1 MPVRQKPVEEQV
13 VVITGAS
20 SGIGLATA
28 HLFAS
33 RGAKGLVLAARNEE
47 ALRKVADELSRGG
60 TRAIA
65 VPADVSRREDLERIA
80 KTAIDTFG
88 GFDTWVNDAA
98 VALYG
103 PLDKIPIEDQ
113 RQLFEVNY
121 WGVVNGSMIAAEH
134 LRNRGGT
141 IINVGSVLSERTMI
155 LQTQYSASKHAVK
168 AFTDGLRME
177 LEEQGAP
184 IAITLIKPSSIDT
197 PYVEHA
203 RNYLDKEAAVPPPT
217 YDPHL
222 VAKAIVFAAEHHR
235 RELTIGFGGWVIG
248 AMGKVAP
255 RMVDK
260 AMEWTGYS
268 SQTTNQSER
277 RQMRD
282 NLYRA
287 REDGDLYRARE
298 DGDMYSSLPGEP
310 RKTSLLLEA
319 QLHPFATAAVLAGI
333 GAAVASLLLAP
344 FTTTGR
350 RPSHAKR
357 PTPRYQPTMRRTGNG
372 HDKRTMGP
380 GHISQRGASEGR
392 PQPRH

>member
-28 HLFAS
+28 HMFAS

-65 VPADVSRREDLERIA
+65 VAADVSKREDIERIA

-103 PLDKIPIEDQ
+103 SSNKIPIEDQ

-121 WGVVNGSMIAAEH
+121 WGVVNGSLIAAEH

-141 IINVGSVLSERTMI
+141 IINVGSVLSERAMM

-177 LEEQGAP
+177 LESEGAP
-184 IAITLIKPSSIDT
+184 IAMTLIKPSSIDT

-203 RNYLDKEAAVPPPT
+203 RNYLDKETSVPPPA

-222 VAKAIVFAAEHHR
+222 VAKAIVFAAEHQR

-255 RMVDK
+255 RLVDK
-260 AMEWTGYS
+260 AMELGGYGM
-268 SQTTNQSER
+268 QTTDHPER
-277 RQMRD
+277 PQMRD
-282 NLYRA
+282 NLYRS
-287 REDGDLYRARE
+287 RE
-298 DGDMYSSLPGEP
+298 DGDMYSSLPREP

-333 GAAVASLLLAP
+333 GAAIASMFFAP
-344 FTTTGR
+344 ISRAKPHR
-350 RPSHAKR
+350 RARQPL
-357 PTPRYQPTMRRTGNG
+357 PRYQPQMRRRGNG
-372 HDKRTMGP
+372 HDKPIAGP
-380 GHISQRGASEGR
+380 GHASQRGVHEGR

>member
-47 ALRKVADELSRGG
+47 ALRKVADELSRNG

-65 VPADVSRREDLERIA
+65 VPADVSKREDLERIA

-103 PLDKIPIEDQ
+103 SSDKIPIEDQ
-113 RQLFEVNY
+113 RQLFEINY
-121 WGVVNGSMIAAEH
+121 WGVVNGTLIAAEH
-134 LRNRGGT
+134 LRKQGGT
-141 IINVGSVLSERTMI
+141 IINLGSVLSERTMM

-177 LEEQGAP
+177 LEAQGAP
-184 IAITLIKPSSIDT
+184 IAMTLIKPSAIDT

-222 VAKAIVFAAEHHR
+222 VARAIVFAADHQR

-248 AMGKVAP
+248 AMGKLAP
-255 RMVDK
+255 RLTDK
-260 AMEWTGYS
+260 AMELSGYGM
-268 SQTTNQSER
+268 QTTDHPER
-277 RQMRD
+277 PQMRD
-282 NLYRA
+282 NLYRS
-287 REDGDLYRARE
+287 RE

-319 QLHPFATAAVLAGI
+319 QIRPFAAAMVLAGI
-333 GAAVASLLLAP
+333 GAAIAGLFFAPLAGARP
-344 FTTTGR
+344 R
-350 RPSHAKR
+350 RRSKQPLQ
-357 PTPRYQPTMRRTGNG
+357 RYQPQMSRRGNG
-372 HDKRTMGP
+372 HDKHVMGP
-380 GHISQRGASEGR
+380 GHMSQRGTHEGR

>member
-20 SGIGLATA
+20 SGIGLTTA
-28 HLFAS
+28 HMFAS

-65 VPADVSRREDLERIA
+65 VAADVSKREDVERIA
-80 KTAIDTFG
+80 RTAIDTFG

-98 VALYG
+98 AALYG
-103 PLDKIPIEDQ
+103 TVDRIPVEDQ
-113 RQLFEVNY
+113 RQQFEVNY
-121 WGVVNGSMIAAEH
+121 WGTVYGSLTAAEH

-141 IINVGSVLSERTMI
+141 IINLGSVLSERTMI
-155 LQTQYSASKHAVK
+155 FQTQYSASKHAVK
-168 AFTDGLRME
+168 GFTDGLRME
-177 LEEQGAP
+177 LEDQNAP
-184 IAITLIKPSSIDT
+184 ITVTLIKPSSIDT

-203 RNYLDKEAAVPPPT
+203 RNYLDKDTSVPPPA

-222 VAKAIVFAAEHHR
+222 VAKAIVFAAENQR

-255 RMVDK
+255 RLMDK

-268 SQTTNQSER
+268 SQTTDKPER
-277 RQMRD
+277 QGMRD

-287 REDGDLYRARE
+287 KQ

-319 QLHPFATAAVLAGI
+319 QLHPLATATILAGV
-333 GAAVASLLLAP
+333 GAAIASLLLAP
-344 FTTTGR
+344 FTGGGQRSSRT
-350 RPSHAKR
+350 KR

>member
-20 SGIGLATA
+20 SGIGLTTA

-33 RGAKGLVLAARNEE
+33 RGARGLVLAARNEK
-47 ALRKVADELSRGG
+47 ALRKVADELNRGG
-60 TRAIA
+60 THAVA
-65 VPADVSRREDLERIA
+65 VPADVSKREDLEKIA

-103 PLDKIPIEDQ
+103 TLDRIPIEDQ

-121 WGVVNGSMIAAEH
+121 WGVVNGSLIAAEH
-134 LRNRGGT
+134 LRHRGGT
-141 IINVGSVLSERTMI
+141 LINLGSVVSERTMI
-155 LQTQYSASKHAVK
+155 YQTQYSASKHAVK

-177 LEEQGAP
+177 LETQGA
-184 IAITLIKPSSIDT
+184 AMTVTLIKPSAIDT

-203 RNYLDKEAAVPPPT
+203 RNYLDKETALPPPT

-222 VAKAIVFAAEHHR
+222 VAKAIVFASEHHR

-248 AMGKVAP
+248 AMGKIAP
-255 RMVDK
+255 RLTDK
-260 AMEWTGYS
+260 AMEMTGYS
-268 SQTTNQSER
+268 TQTTNQPER
-277 RQMRD
+277 PKMRD
-282 NLYRA
+282 N
-287 REDGDLYRARE
+287 LYRARE

-319 QLHPFATAAVLAGI
+319 QLHPFTTAAVLAGI
-333 GAAVASLLLAP
+333 GAAVASLLFAP
-344 FTTTGR
+344 FATAGR
-350 RPSHAKR
+350 RTRRATGPA
-357 PTPRYQPTMRRTGNG
+357 PRHQPTTRRAGNG

-380 GHISQRGASEGR
+380 GHISQRGAGEGGR

>member
-47 ALRKVADELSRGG
+47 ALRKVADELSKGG
-60 TRAIA
+60 TRAVA
-65 VPADVSRREDLERIA
+65 VPADVSKREDLERIA

-98 VALYG
+98 VTLYG
-103 PLDKIPIEDQ
+103 SSDKIPIEDQ

-121 WGVVNGSMIAAEH
+121 WGVVNGSLIAAEH

-141 IINVGSVLSERTMI
+141 IINLGSVLSERTMM

-177 LEEQGAP
+177 LEAQGAP
-184 IAITLIKPSSIDT
+184 ILMTLIKPSAIDT
-197 PYVEHA
+197 PYAEHA
-203 RNYLDKEAAVPPPT
+203 RNYLDKETSVPPPT

-222 VAKAIVFAAEHHR
+222 VAKAIVFAAEHQR

-248 AMGKVAP
+248 AMGKLAP
-255 RMVDK
+255 RLTDK
-260 AMEWTGYS
+260 AMEWSGYS
-268 SQTTNQSER
+268 MQTTDHPER
-277 RQMRD
+277 PQMRD
-282 NLYRA
+282 NLYRS
-287 REDGDLYRARE
+287 RE

-319 QLHPFATAAVLAGI
+319 QLHPVATAAVLAGI
-333 GAAVASLLLAP
+333 GAAIASLFFAP
-344 FTTTGR
+344 LGGAKPR
-350 RPSHAKR
+350 RRAKQ
-357 PTPRYQPTMRRTGNG
+357 PMPRYQPQMRRRGNG
-372 HDKRTMGP
+372 HDKHIVGP
-380 GHISQRGASEGR
+380 GHASQRGSHEGR

>member
-1 MPVRQKPVEEQV
+1 MPVRQKPIEEQV
-13 VVITGAS
+13 VIITGAS

-47 ALRKVADELSRGG
+47 ALRKVADELSKGG

-65 VPADVSRREDLERIA
+65 VPADVSKREDLERIA
-80 KTAIDTFG
+80 KTATDTFG

-103 PLDKIPIEDQ
+103 SSDKIPIEDQ

-121 WGVVNGSMIAAEH
+121 WGVVNGSLIAAEH
-134 LRNRGGT
+134 LRSKGGT
-141 IINVGSVLSERTMI
+141 IINVGSVLSERAMM

-177 LEEQGAP
+177 LEAQGAP
-184 IAITLIKPSSIDT
+184 ISMTLIKPSAIDT
-197 PYVEHA
+197 PYAEHA
-203 RNYLDKEAAVPPPT
+203 RNYLDKETSVPPPT

-222 VAKAIVFAAEHHR
+222 VAKAIVFAAEHQR

-248 AMGKVAP
+248 AMGKLAP
-255 RMVDK
+255 RLTDK
-260 AMEWTGYS
+260 AMEWSGYS
-268 SQTTNQSER
+268 MQTTDHPER
-277 RQMRD
+277 PQMRD
-282 NLYRA
+282 NLYRS
-287 REDGDLYRARE
+287 RE

-319 QLHPFATAAVLAGI
+319 QLHPLATAAVLAGL
-333 GAAVASLLLAP
+333 GAAIASVFFAP
-344 FTTTGR
+344 FAGAKPR
-350 RPSHAKR
+350 RRAKQ
-357 PTPRYQPTMRRTGNG
+357 PMPRYQPQMRRSGNG
-372 HDKRTMGP
+372 HDKHIVGP
-380 GHISQRGASEGR
+380 GHASQRGTLEGR

>member
-33 RGAKGLVLAARNEE
+33 RGAKGLVLVARNED
-47 ALRKVADELSRGG
+47 ALRKIADDLNRGR

-65 VPADVSRREDLERIA
+65 VAADVSRREDLERVA
-80 KTAIDTFG
+80 RTAIDTFG

-103 PLDKIPIEDQ
+103 RLDEIPMEDQ
-113 RQLFEVNY
+113 RHLFEVNY

-134 LRNRGGT
+134 LRSRGGT

-177 LEEQGAP
+177 LENQNTP
-184 IAITLIKPSSIDT
+184 IAVTLIKPSSIDT

-203 RNYLDKEAAVPPPT
+203 RNYLDKETSVPPPA

-222 VAKAIVFAAEHHR
+222 VGKAIVFAAEHHR

-255 RMVDK
+255 RLMDK
-260 AMEWTGYS
+260 AMELTGYG
-268 SQTTNQSER
+268 SQTTDQPERSE
-277 RQMRD
+277 MRD

-287 REDGDLYRARE
+287 RA

-333 GAAVASLLLAP
+333 GAAVASLLFTP
-344 FTTTGR
+344 FASAKPR
-350 RPSHAKR
+350 RHAKR

-372 HDKRTMGP
+372 HDKRVMGP
-380 GHISQRGASEGR
+380 GHFSQRGAQEGR